1 MHDMLTWV
9 AVIALALPLAA
20 VAAFA
25 ARQLLRRTL
34 DEARAQRR
42 LALFPERNPQPVLS
56 VSFDGRVRYANPAAH
71 LLVNSLHAHGEVAKA
86 LPPDLVDHIGALL
99 NSGSAED
106 RWEYLL
112 QSSVLQCSLHC
123 MEDLGVCHVYLKDL
137 TAQHIA
143 ESLLDH
149 HNLHDLLTGLPNQRA
164 FNERLAGTLA
174 DGAPAAVLLLHLDRF
189 RALMETLG
197 HTSGETLLSAV
208 AKRLTGLMAR
218 MPGCAVHRFDGALF
232 AVFCPRLTDATS
244 LADLAAQ
251 LKMLMLPAFHIDGR
265 ELYFTFSMGA
275 SRAPEDGT
283 DAATLLRRADT
294 ALQHVKREG
303 GDSFQLYFPAL
314 DAQAVERLEL
324 EHALTHA
331 AARGELTL
339 RYQPQIRVSDGRIV
353 GVEAL
358 VRWRH
363 PTLGEIPLTEFI
375 PLAESSGAI
384 VAIGEWV
391 LHTACERAQAWQ
403 AAGLPPLT
411 VAVNL
416 SPRQFRS
423 PSLVQQVEASLA
435 ASGLAARWLEIEITE
450 SAAMHD
456 IGQAVTSLTH
466 LKALGVRLA
475 LDDFGTGHS
484 ALAWLRR
491 FPIDKLKIDQSFVR
505 GMEHDLADAAIV
517 RAVITL
523 GREMGLAILAEGVE
537 EPGQLAMLRAM
548 RCDQIQ
554 GYLFSKPLT
563 ETQLL
568 ELLAALPP
576 QLEDEAP
583 SMETRGELYEHPA
596 ARVHPL
602 WP

>member
-1 MHDMLTWV
+1 MTE
-9 AVIALALPLAA
+9 IASWLAA
-20 VAAFA
+20 LGISLLLLATVAIITY
-25 ARQLLRRTL
+25 RILRRTFA
-34 DEARAQRR
+34 DAQVRRR

-56 VSFDGRVRYANPAAH
+56 VSFDGQVRYANPSAH
-71 LLVNSLHAHGEVAKA
+71 TLVTRSQTDASADRL
-86 LPPDLVDHIGALL
+86 LPPDLPAHIAALL
-99 NSGSAED
+99 NTGQSDSH
-106 RWEYLL
+106 WEYLY
-112 QSSVLQCSLHC
+112 QASVLQCSLHC
-123 MEDLGVCHVYLKDL
+123 MEDLGVCHIYLKDL

-143 ESLLDH
+143 ETLLDH
-149 HNLHDLLTGLPNQRA
+149 HSLHDLLTGLPNQRA
-164 FNERLAGTLA
+164 FNERLAAALGEGT
-174 DGAPAAVLLLHLDRF
+174 PASVLLLHLDRF

-197 HTSGETLLSAV
+197 HTTGETLLRAV
-208 AKRLTGLMAR
+208 ATRLAGLMEST
-218 MPGCAVHRFDGALF
+218 PGCAVHRFEGALF
-232 AVFCPRLTDATS
+232 AIYFPQAS
-244 LADLAAQ
+244 NASSPAQ
-251 LKMLMLPAFHIDGR
+251 LATQVKTLMLPAFRIDGR
-265 ELYFTFSMGA
+265 ELYFSFSMGA

-303 GDSFQLYFPAL
+303 GDGYQSYFPAL

-339 RYQPQIRVSDGRIV
+339 RYQPQIRVGDGRMV

-363 PTLGEIPLTEFI
+363 PTRGEIPLTEFI

-391 LHTACERAQAWQ
+391 LRTACERAQAWQ
-403 AAGLPPLT
+403 AAGLPPII

-416 SPRQFRS
+416 SPRQFRA
-423 PSLVQQVEASLA
+423 PGLARQVETSLQQ
-435 ASGLAARWLEIEITE
+435 SGLSARWLEIEITE

-456 IGQAVTSLTH
+456 IELAVTTLGQ
-466 LKALGVRLA
+466 LKALGVQLA

-491 FPIDKLKIDQSFVR
+491 FPVDKLKIDQSFVR
-505 GMEHDLADAAIV
+505 GMEHDPADAAIV

-537 EPGQLAMLRAM
+537 EAGQLAMLRAM

-563 ETQLL
+563 EPQLL

-576 QLEDEAP
+576 QDEVLITA
-583 SMETRGELYEHPA
+583 TRGEIHEHPA
-596 ARVHPL
+596 SRVHPL
-602 WP
+602 RP